1 MLRRKMYTFNQ
12 IGFEQGLEAIKN
24 DFTAETV
31 VYLTTGAFKQGE
43 LSITE
48 LMESMLSSRTTYPE
62 YKHYF
67 NFTTAWVTYKFLKM
81 KNIPEEKLVKCKETY
96 AKEWRL
102 ILESRE
108 HREAP

>member
-1 MLRRKMYTFNQ
+1 MYTFNKL
-12 IGFEQGLEAIKN
+12 GFEQGLEAIKH

-31 VYLTTGAFKQGE
+31 VYLTTGAFKPGQ
-43 LSITE
+43 LSISK

-67 NFTTAWVTYKFLKM
+67 EFTTAWVTYKFLKM
-81 KNIPEEKLVKCKETY
+81 KNVPEENLAKCKETY
-96 AKEWRL
+96 TEEWRL

-108 HREAP
+108 PRELP

>member
-1 MLRRKMYTFNQ
+1 MYTFNR
-12 IGFEQGLEAIKN
+12 IGFERGLEAIKH

-31 VYLTTGAFKQGE
+31 VYLTTGAFKPGE
-43 LSITE
+43 LSISK

-67 NFTTAWVTYKFLKM
+67 EFTTAWVTYKFLKM
-81 KNIPEEKLVKCKETY
+81 KNVPEEKLAKCKETY
-96 AKEWRL
+96 VKEWRL

-108 HREAP
+108 HRELP

>member
-1 MLRRKMYTFNQ
+1 MLRRKMHTFNQ
-12 IGFEQGLEAIKN
+12 IVFEQGLEAIKN
-24 DFTAETV
+24 DFTVETV
-31 VYLTTGAFKQGE
+31 VYLTTGAFKQGK